1 MTQALISEKYGYPFE
16 RCKPSRRVD
25 GKTFSASQRFCGR
38 LEMVL
43 TTMEFFM
50 PHCGT
55 TTVPSREG
63 SCEKNGP
70 TPPSG
75 VRRGTAVSRARSTQ
89 VELALRVRFPS
100 RILSLIG
107 QDRPKSIFSHQ
118 G

>member
-1 MTQALISEKYGYPFE
+1 
-16 RCKPSRRVD
+16 
-25 GKTFSASQRFCGR
+25 
-38 LEMVL
+38 MVL

-50 PHCGT
+50 SHCGT
-55 TTVPSREG
+55 TTVPSREE
-63 SCEKNGP
+63 SREKIKNGP

-89 VELALRVRFPS
+89 VELALRVRFPL

-118 G
+118 A